1 MTEKVTLQ
9 MRDNVK
15 TEILDLVRIEMGS
28 MKIGKLPPG
37 FYAKL
42 QRVLAQIKKEKD
54 AWLTEGDISEYIA
67 LNVQEKDMQSNFK
80 ALFEKRF
87 EKLAGM
93 SIYNLSED
101 ILSRMTQEEKAAY
114 TEYRFVTERYFRILT
129 EGEI

>member
-1 MTEKVTLQ
+1 MEEITLQ

-15 TEILDLVRIEMGS
+15 MEILDLVRIETGS
-28 MKIGKLPPG
+28 RKIGKLPPG
-37 FYAKL
+37 FYGKL
-42 QRVLAQIKKEKD
+42 QRVLVQIKEEKD
-54 AWLTEGDISEYIA
+54 ARLAESEISEYIA
-67 LNVQEKDMQSNFK
+67 LNMQEKDIQSNFK

>member
-1 MTEKVTLQ
+1 MEEITLQ

-15 TEILDLVRIEMGS
+15 TEILDLVRIEMS
-28 MKIGKLPPG
+28 SRKIGKLPPG

-42 QRVLAQIKKEKD
+42 QRVLAQIKEEKN
-54 AWLTEGDISEYIA
+54 ARLAESEISEYIA
-67 LNVQEKDMQSNFK
+67 LNLQEKDIQSNFK

-93 SIYNLSED
+93 SVYNLSED

-114 TEYRFVTERYFRILT
+114 TEYRFVTERYFKILT

>member
-1 MTEKVTLQ
+1 MEEITLQ

-15 TEILDLVRIEMGS
+15 TEILDLVRIEMS
-28 MKIGKLPPG
+28 SRKIGKLPPG

-42 QRVLAQIKKEKD
+42 QRVLAQIKEEKN
-54 AWLTEGDISEYIA
+54 ARLAESEISEYIA
-67 LNVQEKDMQSNFK
+67 LNLQEKDIQSNFK

-93 SIYNLSED
+93 SVYNLNED

-114 TEYRFVTERYFRILT
+114 TEYRFVTERYFKILT